1 MVLQFIKSLP
11 PWTHPLTVIIITIIL
26 LLTLLSHYN
35 DLEYVNYLNQK
46 NTFCKEN
53 QVIELENEATRP
65 PTTTTKITLYS
76 IATCLAALGFV
87 ATFIQE
93 KPLSDF
99 HYYLYGGIFLLTIVS
114 SILSATQA
122 SKIADYTPIVEGLTT
137 MFNNTCYFPTPNR
150 TKGENFFNFSLD
162 PDLRRSI
169 IDKYIAYK
177 EQQNKNT
184 YYVRADIEEE
194 LNTKFKDFANPN
206 AFAKELVRYMN
217 FPHDSKLIKDS
228 YKAWQNTADCTESSC
243 QRKDQKLC
251 TRTVSFPSHVSYRP
265 TSQPEKTPEC
275 APSWPPVVVERFQD
289 TPTPQN
295 EPIPQVNYTPLI
307 LNWVLLIAILYY
319 FIHPNY
325 TANRFYLVGAIIL
338 TIIFFMLYYT
348 MALRN
353 NI

>member
-1 MVLQFIKSLP
+1 MMIAIL
-11 PWTHPLTVIIITIIL
+11 L

-35 DLEYVNYLNQK
+35 DLEYINYLNQK
-46 NTFCKEN
+46 NLFCKQN

-65 PTTTTKITLYS
+65 PTTTTKIVLYS
-76 IATCLAALGFV
+76 IATLLAALGFV
-87 ATFIQE
+87 ASMLQE
-93 KPLSDF
+93 RPLTGF
-99 HYYLYGGIFLLTIVS
+99 HYYLYGGIFLLTIIS
-114 SILSATQA
+114 SILSAGQG
-122 SKIADYTPIVEGLTT
+122 SKTADYTPIVEGLTT

-150 TKGENFFNFSLD
+150 SKGENFFNFSLD

-169 IDKYIAYK
+169 VDKYIAYK

-194 LNTKFKDFANPN
+194 LNKHFN
-206 AFAKELVRYMN
+206 AFTTTDAFARELVRYMN

-228 YKAWQNTADCTESSC
+228 YKAWQTTANCTESTC
-243 QRKDQKLC
+243 KRNDPTLC
-251 TRTVSFPSHVSYRP
+251 IRTVSFPSHISYRP
-265 TSQPEKTPEC
+265 TSQPAATPEC
-275 APSWPPVVVERFQD
+275 APAWPPVVVERFQD
-289 TPTPQN
+289 TSQLQN
-295 EPIPQVNYTPLI
+295 EPIPQVNYAPLI
-307 LNWVLLIAILYY
+307 INWMLLIAILYY

-325 TANRFYLVGAIIL
+325 ASNRMYLVTVIIL